1 MTWQLRI
8 ASQARK
14 ALEEFP
20 LRDQGYLAAALEEMR
35 NNPFGGDL
43 IRLKNQAA
51 TFRRRVGNYRILF
64 DAYPEAC
71 ALHVVAIRRRIS
83 TTY

>member
-8 ASQARK
+8 ARQARK
-14 ALEEFP
+14 ALERFP
-20 LRDQGYLAAALEEMR
+20 LRDQDSITTALEEMR
-35 NNPFGGDL
+35 NDPFSGDV
-43 IRLKNQAA
+43 IRLNNQAA

-64 DAYPEAC
+64 DVSPEDR
-71 ALHVVAIRRRIS
+71 ALHVVAIRRRTS